1 MGWMNKIMKRFGS
14 EINIL
19 CVFRITFNY
28 VGNLVEG
35 NAMPDEIDMIEVS
48 HVSIDSLKKR

>member
-1 MGWMNKIMKRFGS
+1 MKRFGS